1 MAVDKRIPRVLNSD
15 ADSKIINKVSMLD
28 ALNLYSGPD
37 NEGLQ
42 NGDKS
47 DSGEGVLKNIKGTE
61 EVYIHEGE
69 ELPTNCRVL
78 GSVEDAKTSITY
90 LFVYSTDGSG
100 HGVWAYDKNDVLN
113 TINDPGAEPSN
124 TPSIRLIYKSNQF
137 NFPQNGFVKGDIVYS
152 NASKSFPSHM
162 GGDFEKDVII
172 YFTDGSNEP
181 RKINAYRAFIESSG
195 SNLYPGD
202 IYAEADF
209 ITACPKTPLTPITF
223 EFVASQD
230 ENRTSN
236 EFVGTRGFQ
245 FAYQYVYVDGMESA
259 ISPYSDIAFPPS
271 VLNQGA
277 ASYVDHSEFNECQL
291 TVPLPGPNI
300 EFVRILC
307 RQGNLGSFLVIEQ
320 VEANGFDGLYSF
332 YNDKVLSGVST
343 DEVNKQFDSV
353 PRTAVAQATS
363 SNRLFYGNYLDGFDN
378 VKVETEE
385 PEVIYHDRQEDFK
398 TFDVKV
404 SPSIAPKFFGNE
416 EKGKTAGFVIDC
428 SELPD
433 VISEGTI
440 FSATIVIKPD
450 SNWHLYRFSGPE
462 SSYHQ
467 STQIGPQD
475 QESINQLFDGAN
487 QPFFQQTP
495 EQAGETYLEDSA
507 FKLFGNN
514 QGVSE
519 SAYWIKSAEISGIGD
534 TALEASYGTSAGNP
548 LILKGG
554 AVSFSA
560 KIKATSNI
568 ESQGRIKVNQAIRKC
583 LTEPNDFDLADDL
596 VSDSFEL
603 LERSH
608 LPSYSF
614 NLGLG
619 DGDLIAQS
627 FLGVDDTPSSN
638 LSKLIVAVK
647 AQNDPTQTSNVLTNI
662 NPAGA
667 FIVNSATVNF
677 SAFVSSDEYIFGDP
691 EKSHFGISVTTIE
704 NPEVHTCVHGLSTGA
719 SSFSDLQ
726 PLSWIVITKDT
737 LADDFNLA
745 SFLDSNGLS
754 DSINLTG
761 SLPNQPGSFESV
773 YGNVVNQLSYFH
785 TQDDENGSNL
795 FEPELSFQQGE
806 ICLLDGEGGA
816 GGGLSRGG
824 GGNRY
829 DDNFLHLQG
838 SITVN
843 PSFDGEDYR
852 YSDTAYRS
860 GRIKFTDSG
869 PLHNSLTTLPL
880 ISSNYEDDVSD
891 FDVYPLPFID
901 PDTEQLDPNSVN
913 FKRLHSYA
921 EITSAFL
928 SIIPPE
934 GVFDASSFKTEANH
948 DFGVVYYDER
958 GRHGFVN
965 PLDSVYVE
973 GYSKLEREE
982 GAQGGVSIKFKL
994 ISTPPD
1000 WAHFYKFVYA
1010 KNTSVKDF
1018 IQYSAGGAFIASNE
1032 EQDQDVSNTNIY
1044 VSLNYLQGHPIS
1056 YVSSF
1061 GARTPEGG
1069 LNFYKFEPG
1078 DKLRV
1083 ISYAE
1088 GSLREYP
1095 PNLEF
1100 EVVDLVKLGGDSN
1113 PLSNEPEENQKGDFV
1128 VLKNNPNAGGFSFA
1142 DVAAGT
1148 SEWGNNCIIELRTPL
1163 KELEDDQRLYY
1174 EVGPT
1179 GMVVKSQDTGG
1190 LIHSPAEVELTQ
1202 GDVWFRRVAVN
1213 VRNLEDGSYPDLI
1226 VEDDG
1231 ADDPSR
1237 SNFKNVYLETSA
1249 ATDLYQSDS
1258 ISIGRPNVVLEGAKE
1273 TVREAT
1279 VTYSD
1284 PSNPESTKVN
1294 YASFNA
1300 SLANFK
1306 DLSERYGDIQYIG
1319 DHNGYIYVIQKER
1332 ISMIPTGKNVLSDAS
1347 GTSQLI
1353 ASLNVLGEV
1362 ITYPEV
1368 SGCDDDPSSV
1378 YDSGSNVYFC
1388 NKALS
1393 KVYRWTRSGGVED
1406 ISAKGV
1412 SSFIR
1417 AALKRAI
1424 NEGQVRVVGGFD
1436 PLKEEYL
1443 LSIQNLQEHEV
1454 PADIEI
1460 VDQPTGA
1467 FEPGEGGDGGTD
1479 GDGPDTEGPGDF
1491 DGTEGTGETGGEGT
1505 GGTGG
1510 EEGTSGNL
1518 VVTPDVLVFDATEIG
1533 ETSSKPVTLTAVTNE
1548 PINVESITFT
1558 DPRFSINPA
1567 QAFPIV
1573 LLPEFGFT
1581 NIEVMMFFTPDSA
1594 ETVSGEIQF
1603 TTNDPNQPVVLTD
1616 IEGSGVQ
1623 AGSPDTPSEAAV
1635 AFTEA
1640 YNDFYLTNI
1649 SPEDMS
1655 KELAIDYLKD
1665 LKNDPNVLN
1674 HPTFNNIFDLLE
1686 EGDIDTVKRFV
1697 FDAGGAFE
1705 GATTVGMNG
1714 NVGNSELLALLSV
1727 YGDNYNAEGSLFVP
1741 QGTTV
1746 ASVPPPPV
1754 SGNPPPN
1761 FETVEEAVQYLEQ
1774 NKVLRVH
1781 DIVRLN
1787 KYSNPNIVLNV
1798 TNRFGFQVVET
1809 QDLLAVL
1816 TSFNTVMNGMDSP
1829 YGGDV
1834 TTDYDTAEY
1843 TGSQVIDQI
1852 VTEFYDVITVEQYH
1866 RILNDQYPVIVDEG
1880 LNIGISPI
1888 AAVVASS
1895 GAFLGYNGADYDYQC
1910 SVPTFLFFLS
1920 QYGVDNGI
1928 TLDSLSGN
1936 PDIL

>member
-47 DSGEGVLKNIKGTE
+47 DSGEGVLKNIRGTE

-69 ELPTNCRVL
+69 ELPANCRVL
-78 GSVEDAKTSITY
+78 GSVEDARASITY
-90 LFVYSTDGSG
+90 FFVYSTDGSN

-124 TPSIRLIYKSNQF
+124 TPSIRLIYKSKQF

-162 GGDFEKDVII
+162 GSDFEKDVII

-195 SNLYPGD
+195 SDLYQGD

-223 EFVASQD
+223 EFVTSQD
-230 ENRTSN
+230 ENRTNN

-245 FAYQYVYVDGMESA
+245 FAYQYVYIDGMESA

-277 ASYVDHSEFNECQL
+277 ATYVDHSEFNECQL

-378 VKVETEE
+378 VKVETKD

-398 TFDVKV
+398 SFDIKV

-433 VISEGTI
+433 VISEGTV
-440 FSATIVIKPD
+440 FSATIIIKPD

-467 STQIGPQD
+467 SAQIGPQD
-475 QESINQLFDGAN
+475 QESVNQLFDGAN
-487 QPFFQQTP
+487 QPLFQQTP
-495 EQAGETYLEDSA
+495 EEAGKTYLEESN

-519 SAYWIKSAEISGIGD
+519 STYWIKSAEIAGESGPA
-534 TALEASYGTSAGNP
+534 TLEASYGTSAGNP

-568 ESQGRIKVNQAIRKC
+568 ESQARIKVNQAIRKC
-583 LTEPNDFDLADDL
+583 LTEPNDFDLAADL

-627 FLGVDDTPSSN
+627 FLGIDDTASSN

-647 AQNDPTQTSNVLTNI
+647 AQNFEDSTDI

-677 SAFVSSDEYIFGDP
+677 NAFVSSDEYIFGDP

-704 NPEVHTCVHGLSTGA
+704 NPQVHTCVHGLQIDT
-719 SSFSDLQ
+719 SSFNSVA
-726 PLSWIVITKDT
+726 PLSWIVITKET
-737 LADDFNLA
+737 LADPEFILDDFLE
-745 SFLDSNGLS
+745 SNGLPT
-754 DSINLTG
+754 SINLTG
-761 SLPNQPGSFESV
+761 SFPGVFGTL
-773 YGNVVNQLSYFH
+773 GNLVNQLSYFSA
-785 TQDDENGSNL
+785 QDDENGSNL

-843 PSFDGEDYR
+843 PSFDGDTYR
-852 YSDTAYRS
+852 YTDTAYVS
-860 GRIKFTDSG
+860 GKINFTEES

-880 ISSNYEDDVSD
+880 IFSGENGSD
-891 FDVYPLPFID
+891 IYPLPFID
-901 PDTEQLDPNSVN
+901 TDTEQLDANSVN

-928 SIIPPE
+928 SIILPE
-934 GVFDASSFKTEANH
+934 SEFSSSSFKTEANH

-973 GYSKLEREE
+973 GYSPVERVT
-982 GAQGGVSIKFKL
+982 GGQGRVSIKFTL

-1088 GSLREYP
+1088 GGTREYP
-1095 PNLEF
+1095 QNLEF
-1100 EVVDLVKLGGDSN
+1100 EVVDFVKLGGESN

-1128 VLKNNPNAGGFSFA
+1128 VLKNNPDAGGFNFS
-1142 DVAAGT
+1142 DVASGT

-1179 GMVVKSQDTGG
+1179 GRVVKSQDTGE

-1213 VRNLEDGSYPDLI
+1213 VRDLEGSVYPDLI
-1226 VEDDG
+1226 VDDDG

-1237 SNFKNVYLETSA
+1237 SNFKNVYLEAST
-1249 ATDLYQSDS
+1249 ATDLYQADS

-1294 YASFNA
+1294 YGSFNA

-1306 DLSERYGDIQYIG
+1306 DLSERYSDIQYIG

-1347 GTSQLI
+1347 GASQLI

-1443 LSIQNLQEHEV
+1443 LSIQNLQEHET
-1454 PADIEI
+1454 PANIEL
-1460 VDQPTGA
+1460 VDQPTSTP
-1467 FEPGEGGDGGTD
+1467 EPEGTD
-1479 GDGPDTEGPGDF
+1479 GDGPDTPAPGDP
-1491 DGTEGTGETGGEGT
+1491 DETED
-1505 GGTGG
+1505 
-1510 EEGTSGNL
+1510 TSGNL

-1581 NIEVMMFFTPDSA
+1581 NIEVMIFFTPDSA
-1594 ETVSGEIQF
+1594 DTVSGEIQF

-1623 AGSPDTPSEAAV
+1623 AGSSDTPSEAAV

-1674 HPTFNNIFDLLE
+1674 HPTFNNIFDLLS
-1686 EGDIDTVKRFV
+1686 EGDIDTVKKFV

-1705 GATTVGMNG
+1705 GATTIGMDG
-1714 NVGNSELLALLSV
+1714 NVGNSELLSLLTV
-1727 YGDNYNAEGSLFVP
+1727 YGDNYNAEASLFVP

-1746 ASVPPPPV
+1746 ASVPPPPTSSLPLFNSTQEAVDYLIAAGNMTVWNFYQYFSQAQMADFRHLYNVNNVGSITITDFLEILAVFGGEFLGSETAFNSSYPGPTIENPEFTATQVLGFIQQQHV
-1754 SGNPPPN
+1754 SGVDPM
-1761 FETVEEAVQYLEQ
+1761 TVGQFYQLGQYIRSE
-1774 NKVLRVH
+1774 
-1781 DIVRLN
+1781 IRLN
-1787 KYSNPNIVLNV
+1787 GNAPAEYAAQGGTTQEDGNNTTFSV
-1798 TNRFGFQVVET
+1798 TT
-1809 QDLLAVL
+1809 ADLL
-1816 TSFNTVMNGMDSP
+1816 
-1829 YGGDV
+1829 
-1834 TTDYDTAEY
+1834 
-1843 TGSQVIDQI
+1843 I
-1852 VTEFYDVITVEQYH
+1852 
-1866 RILNDQYPVIVDEG
+1866 
-1880 LNIGISPI
+1880 
-1888 AAVVASS
+1888 
-1895 GAFLGYNGADYDYQC
+1895 FLGLIPSGVAGGTNDWVYDMND
-1910 SVPTFLFFLS
+1910 PIFGL
-1920 QYGVDNGI
+1920 
-1928 TLDSLSGN
+1928 
-1936 PDIL
+1936 

>member
-42 NGDKS
+42 NGNKS
-47 DSGEGVLKNIKGTE
+47 DSGEGVLKNIRGTE

-90 LFVYSTDGSG
+90 FFVYSTDGSN

-124 TPSIRLIYKSNQF
+124 TPSIRLIYKSKQF

-162 GGDFEKDVII
+162 GSDFEKDVII

-195 SNLYPGD
+195 SDLYPGD

-404 SPSIAPKFFGNE
+404 SPSIAPKFFEDE

-433 VISEGTI
+433 VISEGTT

-519 SAYWIKSAEISGIGD
+519 DTYWIKSAAIAGD
-534 TALEASYGTSAGNP
+534 GGPTTLEASYGTSAGNP

-583 LTEPNDFDLADDL
+583 LTELNDFDLAADL

-647 AQNDPTQTSNVLTNI
+647 AQNDPTQTSNVFTNI

-719 SSFSDLQ
+719 SSFDDLQ
-726 PLSWIVITKDT
+726 PLSWIVITRDT

-754 DSINLTG
+754 DSINLSG

-773 YGNVVNQLSYFH
+773 YGNVVNQLSYFYA
-785 TQDDENGSNL
+785 QDDENGSNL
-795 FEPELSFQQGE
+795 FEPELCFQQGE

-843 PSFDGEDYR
+843 PSFDGEY
-852 YSDTAYRS
+852 YQYFDTAYRS

-880 ISSNYEDDVSD
+880 ISSNHEDDVSG

-901 PDTEQLDPNSVN
+901 PDTEQLDANSVN

-934 GVFDASSFKTEANH
+934 GEFAASSFKTEANH

-982 GAQGGVSIKFKL
+982 GGQGGVSIKFKL

-1142 DVAAGT
+1142 DVAAGA

-1179 GMVVKSQDTGG
+1179 GRVVKSQDTGG

-1202 GDVWFRRVAVN
+1202 GDVWFRKVAVN
-1213 VRNLEDGSYPDLI
+1213 VRDLEDGSYPDLI

-1258 ISIGRPNVVLEGAKE
+1258 ISIGRPNVVLEGAKD
-1273 TVREAT
+1273 TVREAS
-1279 VTYSD
+1279 VTFSD
-1284 PSNPESTKVN
+1284 PRLPESTKVN

-1332 ISMIPTGKNVLSDAS
+1332 ISMIPTGKNILSDAS

-1443 LSIQNLQEHEV
+1443 LSIQNLQEHET
-1454 PADIEI
+1454 PANIEL
-1460 VDQPTGA
+1460 VDQPTGT
-1467 FEPGEGGDGGTD
+1467 PGPEGTD
-1479 GDGPDTEGPGDF
+1479 DDGPDTTAPGDS

-1505 GGTGG
+1505 SGTGG
-1510 EEGTSGNL
+1510 EEGTGGNL
-1518 VVTPDVLVFDATEIG
+1518 IVIPDLLTFENTEVGQTAEKVVVLRTAT
-1533 ETSSKPVTLTAVTNE
+1533 NN
-1548 PINVESITFT
+1548 PINVEAISFT
-1558 DPRFSINPA
+1558 DPRFSINPL

-1581 NIEVMMFFTPDSA
+1581 DLTVSVFFTPDS
-1594 ETVSGEIQF
+1594 TGFVSSEMEF
-1603 TTNDPNQPVVLTD
+1603 STNDPNQPSVIIDL
-1616 IEGSGVQ
+1616 EGSGYDATSV
-1623 AGSPDTPSEAAV
+1623 ADVSAATV

-1674 HPTFNNIFDLLE
+1674 HPTFNNIFDLLS
-1686 EGDIDTVKRFV
+1686 EGDSDTVRRFV
-1697 FDAGGAFE
+1697 FDAGGALE

-1714 NVGNSELLALLSV
+1714 NIGNSELLSLLGV

-1746 ASVPPPPV
+1746 ASVPPPPA
-1754 SGNPPPN
+1754 SSLPLFNS
-1761 FETVEEAVQYLEQ
+1761 TQEAVDYLIAAGNMTVWNFYQYFSIYQVADFRHLYNVNNVGTITITDFLE
-1774 NKVLRVH
+1774 
-1781 DIVRLN
+1781 I
-1787 KYSNPNIVLNV
+1787 
-1798 TNRFGFQVVET
+1798 
-1809 QDLLAVL
+1809 L
-1816 TSFNTVMNGMDSP
+1816 TSFGSEFL
-1829 YGGDV
+1829 GSE
-1834 TTDYDTAEY
+1834 TAFNSSYPGPTIENPEF
-1843 TGSQVIDQI
+1843 TATQVLGFIQQQHVSGVDPM
-1852 VTEFYDVITVEQYH
+1852 TVEQFYQLGQYI
-1866 RILNDQYPVIVDEG
+1866 RSEIRLNSNAPGEY
-1880 LNIGISPI
+1880 
-1888 AAVVASS
+1888 AAQGGTTSEDGNNTTFSITTADLLV
-1895 GAFLGYNGADYDYQC
+1895 FLGLVPSSVTGGTNNWVYDMND
-1910 SVPTFLFFLS
+1910 PIFGL
-1920 QYGVDNGI
+1920 
-1928 TLDSLSGN
+1928 
-1936 PDIL
+1936 